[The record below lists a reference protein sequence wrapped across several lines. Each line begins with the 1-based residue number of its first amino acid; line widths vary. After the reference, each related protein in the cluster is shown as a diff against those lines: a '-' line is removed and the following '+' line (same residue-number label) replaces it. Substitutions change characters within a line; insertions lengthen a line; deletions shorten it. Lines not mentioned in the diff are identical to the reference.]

1 MIYVLILLRVFFK
14 SYNFFPTFYYYYF
27 YLWPVFSFVCVFD
40 FYLWSILCRV
50 VQKMAMVQKRKTF
63 LGKLEEGLFCCMAF
77 MSILV
82 GDIVIFRILLLR

>member
-1 MIYVLILLRVFFK
+1 
-14 SYNFFPTFYYYYF
+14 
-27 YLWPVFSFVCVFD
+27 
-40 FYLWSILCRV
+40 
-50 VQKMAMVQKRKTF
+50 MAMVQKHKTF